1 MAGKQT
7 LEEAYGEPANFLEI
21 DVCNPQTH
29 GFGRSRYTD
38 YEVHTRVSY
47 GSTVP
52 VSTIRS
58 YRTQTNLPVFKLKD
72 SKVRRRYSEF
82 AWLREELERE
92 SKVVVPP
99 LPNKA
104 LGRQLP
110 FLSEKDGQ

>member
-1 MAGKQT
+1 M
-7 LEEAYGEPANFLEI
+7 
-21 DVCNPQTH
+21 
-29 GFGRSRYTD
+29 
-38 YEVHTRVSY
+38 
-47 GSTVP
+47 
-52 VSTIRS
+52 
-58 YRTQTNLPVFKLKD
+58 FKLKD

-110 FLSEKDGQ
+110 FLSEKDGTLSHTWEYPA